1 MNDIIKK
8 IKTSPAYKMLHN
20 HYPCLINFLL
30 SFSLTLSMVYFPV
43 TSFGAHVSH
52 TAVILFCIVFCAFF
66 TVVSTLKHY
75 RIIYGAAS
83 AFMVL
88 TALCFRAPLVSQSI
102 NFYLYAKRTINEWSF
117 ASGEIVKILPGTSV
131 TFLIVL
137 FSFCTAFLFSWVIM
151 RRRSLLWLAF
161 IAAPLNIL
169 CHTVNS
175 PSTWCTLLFTGALT
189 ILILTHSVRKH
200 DTAKG
205 AKLSVQ
211 LSLPLAILAAVI
223 LCIFPESGYDE
234 NSMPYSLKYDLEYAF
249 ICLGNDIYYSIFD
262 TPSEE
267 DTGYDG
273 TTTGDIDQWADL
285 ETLGPLELSDEPVMS
300 VYVEKPGTYYLRGFA
315 FSLYDNNSWF
325 MCTADDLTDMHLIP
339 PAEMEPDPPE
349 NGYSY
354 ITINTFDEHPVLYL
368 PYYSISSSVPTAMFG
383 DAYLDNPEWHTEYTI
398 EYTED
403 PSDFYD
409 GRYLDFAYSNC
420 TYLPEEL
427 REELLE
433 IAKEAGIE
441 DHKSS
446 VFLAYQVENFI
457 KNAAV
462 YDLNVTPPPEGSDP
476 ILYFLTESRRGYCV
490 HFASACTAML
500 RALGVPARFVTGYA
514 FSTEGN
520 WAAVLGKH
528 AHAWT
533 EYYNPYY
540 GWMPLEPT
548 GSSRPES
555 DTDVLQQDITE
566 PTESEP
572 SAAETQP
579 TTTTVRTTTSFVNA
593 QPSGIPR
600 TSKTTSAVSSS
611 GSAASTDYRDG
622 KASSVWLTILPFAL
636 LAIAVIADILASRL
650 IDTMRERAM
659 NTGSA
664 KERAVACWKYIRKLE
679 TAMDIQPDEELLAIV
694 MKAQFSKN
702 SINSDE
708 LSLLMRRASSLRK
721 KLISSDSFFKM
732 LLHRYIHFL
741 Y

>member
-1 MNDIIKK
+1 MKDL
-8 IKTSPAYKMLHN
+8 IKTIKASPAYKILHTY
-20 HYPCLINFLL
+20 YPCLINFLL

-43 TSFGAHVSH
+43 TSFGAHVSDA
-52 TAVILFCIVFCAFF
+52 AVIIFCVIFSAFF
-66 TVVSTLKHY
+66 TVVSTLRHY

-83 AFMVL
+83 ALMVL
-88 TALCFRAPLVSQSI
+88 IALCFRSQLVRQSI
-102 NFYLYAKRTINEWSF
+102 NFYLYAKRTIDEWSYG
-117 ASGEIVKILPGTSV
+117 SGESVKIPSGASV

-137 FSFCTAFLFSWVIM
+137 FSFCTAFLFSWVIT
-151 RRRSLLWLAF
+151 RRRSLLWLTF

-169 CHTVNS
+169 CHTVQS
-175 PSTWCTLLFTGALT
+175 PSTWCTLLFTGTLA

-200 DTAKG
+200 DSAKG

-249 ICLGNDIYYSIFD
+249 ICLGSDIYYGIFD
-262 TPSEE
+262 TSSED
-267 DTGYDG
+267 DTVYDG
-273 TTTGDIDQWADL
+273 TNTGDIEQWADL

-315 FSLYDNNSWF
+315 FSLYQDNSWF
-325 MCTADDLTDMHLIP
+325 MCTADDLTDMHLMP
-339 PAEMEPDPPE
+339 PADILPDQQE
-349 NGYSY
+349 NDYSY
-354 ITINTFDEHPVLYL
+354 ITIETYNIEPILFF
-368 PYYSISSSVPTAMFG
+368 PYYSTSSSVPTAMFG
-383 DAYLDNPEWHTEYTI
+383 DAYLDNTEWSTEYTI
-398 EYTED
+398 EYTEA
-403 PSDFYD
+403 PYGLYD
-409 GRYLDFAYSNC
+409 ESYLDFAYANC
-420 TYLPEEL
+420 TYLPEGL
-427 REELLE
+427 REELLK
-433 IAKEAGIE
+433 IAKEAGIR
-441 DHKSS
+441 DAKSN
-446 VFLAYQVENFI
+446 VYLAYQVESYI

-462 YDLNVTPPPEGSDP
+462 YDLNATPPPEGSDP

-555 DTDVLQQDITE
+555 DIDILEQDITE
-566 PTESEP
+566 PT
-572 SAAETQP
+572 ETQP

-600 TSKTTSAVSSS
+600 TSKTTSAESAS
-611 GSAASTDYRDG
+611 GSAAPTDYRDG

-636 LAIAVIADILASRL
+636 LAVAVIADILASRL

-659 NTGSA
+659 SIGSA

-679 TAMDIQPDEELLAIV
+679 TAMDIRPDEELLAVV

-702 SINSDE
+702 GINSDE
-708 LSLLMRRASSLRK
+708 LKKLTDRVSSLRE

-732 LLHRYIHFL
+732 LLNRYIHFL